1 MGIYSRAAANGKRI
15 QALCEAKNHALI
27 PEDAPIERTAVGII
41 NAAFGCAREPCMAL
55 LVPVGVFPFSWH
67 KNSFFAPNTHN
78 PNQIFPVGDGFG
90 FVIYCGYDFF
100 PNGRKQR
107 PESKPR
113 GPRKKRKS
121 E

>member
-55 LVPVGVFPFSWH
+55 LVPVIPCRFESGHRHQKHIIRTKFSQWETG
-67 KNSFFAPNTHN
+67 S
-78 PNQIFPVGDGFG
+78 DL
-90 FVIYCGYDFF
+90 
-100 PNGRKQR
+100 
-107 PESKPR
+107 
-113 GPRKKRKS
+113 
-121 E
+121 